1 MQYKMKDS
9 GVEWIKSL
17 PVNWEKGRIKYS
29 FYLKGRI
36 GWQGLKSAEFLE
48 DGPFYL
54 ITGTDFENGRV
65 IWERCYRIAEDR
77 YNEAPEIHVKNGDLL
92 ITKDG
97 TIGKIAYIDSMPQCA
112 SLNSH
117 LLIIRPLN
125 KKYSNR
131 YLFWVLLSSVFE
143 MYCGLSQKGSIM
155 ASLSQEKMSD
165 FCFPLPPPKEQSAI
179 ADYLDEKCGAIDEI
193 IEQAKETIK
202 EYKAW
207 KSSVIFE
214 AVTKGLDPN
223 VEMKDSGVEWIGKM
237 PETWELKPFRYFLHE
252 RMEKNSPVKSTE
264 RLSLSIELGVTLYSE
279 KTTNLDRFKDD
290 FEQYKL
296 AHEGDLVMN
305 SMNMIVGASGVSKY
319 FGCVSP
325 AYYTFYDKL
334 PDHASA
340 KYCEYVFRS
349 KAMLRILYSLGRGIY
364 AIERGDDRVNT
375 CRLKVPKE
383 DLKALLL
390 PSPSIKE
397 QREIINYLDRKC
409 SAINEIIAE
418 KEALIADMDAYKKS
432 LIFETVTGKRKVC

>member
-1 MQYKMKDS
+1 MKS
-9 GVEWIKSL
+9 TYSEMKKRSVEWIGEIPEQWETKYLFQIVSQVKCKNINGQETNLLSL
-17 PVNWEKGRIKYS
+17 SYGKIKRKNIETTEGLLPASFEGYNIVEPGDIVLRLTDLQNDHTSLRVGKVRERGIITSAYVTLRPFQGESQYLYYALHAYDLKKG
-29 FYLKGRI
+29 FYGMGAGVR
-36 GWQGLKSAEFLE
+36 QGLTFTEARMIEI
-48 DGPFYL
+48 PFP
-54 ITGTDFENGRV
+54 
-65 IWERCYRIAEDR
+65 AM
-77 YNEAPEIHVKNGDLL
+77 EIQL
-92 ITKDG
+92 
-97 TIGKIAYIDSMPQCA
+97 
-112 SLNSH
+112 
-117 LLIIRPLN
+117 
-125 KKYSNR
+125 
-131 YLFWVLLSSVFE
+131 
-143 MYCGLSQKGSIM
+143 
-155 ASLSQEKMSD
+155 
-165 FCFPLPPPKEQSAI
+165 AI
-179 ADYLDEKCGAIDEI
+179 ADYLDEKCGVIDEI
-193 IEQAKETIK
+193 IEQAKATIE

-223 VEMKDSGVEWIGKM
+223 AEMKDSGVEWIGKM

-252 RMEKNSPVKSTE
+252 RTEKNSPVKSTE

-290 FEQYKL
+290 FKQYKL

-390 PSPSIKE
+390 PSPAIKE
-397 QREIINYLDRKC
+397 QRKIVNYLDRKC
-409 SAINEIIAE
+409 SAIDEIIAE
-418 KEALIADMDAYKKS
+418 KEALIAA
-432 LIFETVTGKRKVC
+432 L

>member
-1 MQYKMKDS
+1 MKKS
-9 GVEWIKSL
+9 SVEWIGEIPEQWETKYLFQIVSQVKCKNINGQETNLLSL
-17 PVNWEKGRIKYS
+17 SYGKIKRKNIETTEGLLPASFEGYNIVEPGDIVLRLTDLQNDHTSLRVGKVRERGIITSAYVTLRPFQGESQYLYYALHAYDLKKG
-29 FYLKGRI
+29 FYGMGAGVR
-36 GWQGLKSAEFLE
+36 QGLTFAEARMIE
-48 DGPFYL
+48 IPFP
-54 ITGTDFENGRV
+54 
-65 IWERCYRIAEDR
+65 AM
-77 YNEAPEIHVKNGDLL
+77 EIQL
-92 ITKDG
+92 
-97 TIGKIAYIDSMPQCA
+97 
-112 SLNSH
+112 
-117 LLIIRPLN
+117 
-125 KKYSNR
+125 
-131 YLFWVLLSSVFE
+131 
-143 MYCGLSQKGSIM
+143 
-155 ASLSQEKMSD
+155 
-165 FCFPLPPPKEQSAI
+165 AI
-179 ADYLDEKCGAIDEI
+179 ANYLDEKCGAIDEI
-193 IEQAKETIK
+193 IEQAKATIE

-319 FGCVSP
+319 FGCISP

-390 PSPSIKE
+390 PSPSVKE

-409 SAINEIIAE
+409 SAIDEIIAE

>member
-9 GVEWIKSL
+9 GVEWIGNIPQHWK
-17 PVNWEKGRIKYS
+17 KCR
-29 FYLKGRI
+29 
-36 GWQGLKSAEFLE
+36 LKSVLRILRGSSPRPIEEYLTDSG
-48 DGPFYL
+48 DG
-54 ITGTDFENGRV
+54 INWIKIGDTDKGQKSISQTKQKIKPSGVAKSRLV
-65 IWERCYRIAEDR
+65 R
-77 YNEAPEIHVKNGDLL
+77 KGDLL
-92 ITKDG
+92 LTNSMSFGEPYFLEIDG
-97 TIGKIAYIDSMPQCA
+97 CIHDGWVCFTNLTNINKLFLYYFLCSEFCRIQFQLQVAGGVVQNLNIDKIGETILY
-112 SLNSH
+112 L
-117 LLIIRPLN
+117 PL
-125 KKYSNR
+125 
-131 YLFWVLLSSVFE
+131 
-143 MYCGLSQKGSIM
+143 
-155 ASLSQEKMSD
+155 A
-165 FCFPLPPPKEQSAI
+165 KEQSAI

-193 IEQAKETIK
+193 IEQAKATIE

-319 FGCVSP
+319 FGCISP

-390 PSPSIKE
+390 PSPSVKE

-409 SAINEIIAE
+409 SAIDEIIAE

-432 LIFETVTGKRKVC
+432 LIFESVTGKRKVC

>member
-1 MQYKMKDS
+1 MNYTHDRNKYPEQQWK
-9 GVEWIKSL
+9 KS
-17 PVNWEKGRIKYS
+17 KIKYCADFMPNCNTDNIASEESVTFTPMECIKQGYFENRCATFSS
-29 FYLKGRI
+29 FNGSYTKYQEGDI
-36 GWQGLKSAEFLE
+36 VIAKVT
-48 DGPFYL
+48 PC
-54 ITGTDFENGRV
+54 FENGNIAIMRHLYSGIGFGSSELFV
-65 IWERCYRIAEDR
+65 LRPRNINTSFLFYFLQSHSFIERC
-77 YNEAPEIHVKNGDLL
+77 KSMM
-92 ITKDG
+92 TG
-97 TIGKIAYIDSMPQCA
+97 TGGLKRVP
-112 SLNSH
+112 
-117 LLIIRPLN
+117 
-125 KKYSNR
+125 
-131 YLFWVLLSSVFE
+131 SSVVTNNIIF
-143 MYCGLSQKGSIM
+143 
-155 ASLSQEKMSD
+155 
-165 FCFPLPPPKEQSAI
+165 LPEPVEQSAI

-193 IEQAKETIK
+193 IEQAKATIE

-319 FGCVSP
+319 FGCISP

-390 PSPSIKE
+390 PSPSVKE

-409 SAINEIIAE
+409 SAIDEIIAE

>member
-1 MQYKMKDS
+1 MKKRS
-9 GVEWIKSL
+9 VEWIGEIPEQWETKYLFQIASQVKCKNINGQETNLLSL
-17 PVNWEKGRIKYS
+17 SYGKIKRKNIETTEGLLPASFEGYNIVEPGDIVLRLTDLQNDHTSLRVGKVRERGIITSAYVTLRPFQGESQYLYYALHAYDLKKG
-29 FYLKGRI
+29 FYGMGAGVR
-36 GWQGLKSAEFLE
+36 QGLTFTEAKMIEI
-48 DGPFYL
+48 PFP
-54 ITGTDFENGRV
+54 
-65 IWERCYRIAEDR
+65 AM
-77 YNEAPEIHVKNGDLL
+77 EIQL
-92 ITKDG
+92 
-97 TIGKIAYIDSMPQCA
+97 
-112 SLNSH
+112 
-117 LLIIRPLN
+117 
-125 KKYSNR
+125 
-131 YLFWVLLSSVFE
+131 
-143 MYCGLSQKGSIM
+143 
-155 ASLSQEKMSD
+155 
-165 FCFPLPPPKEQSAI
+165 AI

-409 SAINEIIAE
+409 SAIDEIIAE

>member
-1 MQYKMKDS
+1 MQNKYIEVKDS
-9 GVEWIKSL
+9 GVEWVGKI
-17 PVNWEKGRIKYS
+17 PVSWRIMRGKNCLYVLS
-29 FYLKGRI
+29 RPILESDEIITCFRDGEVTLRKNRREEGFTNALLECGY
-36 GWQGLKSAEFLE
+36 QGVE
-48 DGPFYL
+48 P
-54 ITGTDFENGRV
+54 
-65 IWERCYRIAEDR
+65 
-77 YNEAPEIHVKNGDLL
+77 GDLVVHGM
-92 ITKDG
+92 DG
-97 TIGKIAYIDSMPQCA
+97 FAGAIGISDSRGKASPVLNVLDSDQNKRFIMYYLRALAVRNVFLALSTGIRVRSCDLRWNKLATIPY
-112 SLNSH
+112 
-117 LLIIRPLN
+117 
-125 KKYSNR
+125 
-131 YLFWVLLSSVFE
+131 V
-143 MYCGLSQKGSIM
+143 
-155 ASLSQEKMSD
+155 
-165 FCFPLPPPKEQSAI
+165 LPPFAEQSAI

-193 IEQAKETIK
+193 IEQAKATIE

-319 FGCVSP
+319 FGCISP

-390 PSPSIKE
+390 PSPSVKE

-409 SAINEIIAE
+409 SAIDEIIAE

>member
-1 MQYKMKDS
+1 MKS
-9 GVEWIKSL
+9 TYSEMKKRSVEWIGEIPEQWETKYLFQIVSQVKCKNINGQETNLLSL
-17 PVNWEKGRIKYS
+17 SYGKIKRKNIETTEGLLPASFEGYNIVEPGDIVLRLTDLQNDHTSLRVGKVRERGIITSAYVTLRPFQGESQYLYYALHAYDLKKG
-29 FYLKGRI
+29 FYGMGAGVR
-36 GWQGLKSAEFLE
+36 QGLTFTEARMIEI
-48 DGPFYL
+48 PFP
-54 ITGTDFENGRV
+54 
-65 IWERCYRIAEDR
+65 AM
-77 YNEAPEIHVKNGDLL
+77 EIQL
-92 ITKDG
+92 
-97 TIGKIAYIDSMPQCA
+97 
-112 SLNSH
+112 
-117 LLIIRPLN
+117 
-125 KKYSNR
+125 
-131 YLFWVLLSSVFE
+131 
-143 MYCGLSQKGSIM
+143 
-155 ASLSQEKMSD
+155 
-165 FCFPLPPPKEQSAI
+165 AI
-179 ADYLDEKCGAIDEI
+179 ADYLDEKCGVIDEI
-193 IEQAKETIK
+193 IEQAKATIE

-223 VEMKDSGVEWIGKM
+223 AEMKDSGVEWIGKM

-252 RMEKNSPVKSTE
+252 RTEKNSPVKSTE

-290 FEQYKL
+290 FKQYKL

-390 PSPSIKE
+390 PSPAIKE
-397 QREIINYLDRKC
+397 QRKIVNYLDRKC
-409 SAINEIIAE
+409 SAIDEIIAE